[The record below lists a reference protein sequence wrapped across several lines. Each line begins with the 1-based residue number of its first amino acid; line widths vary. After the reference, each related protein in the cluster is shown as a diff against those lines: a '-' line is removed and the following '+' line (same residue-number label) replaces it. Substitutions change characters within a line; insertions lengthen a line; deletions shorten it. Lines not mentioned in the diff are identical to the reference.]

1 MDYPIKAIV
10 GGPSDTNLSW
20 KSIWRQEED
29 SWSDFFY
36 KIRSN
41 EVYKNYFTS
50 PLYVKT
56 YGKIILILNSA
67 DKFTVFATVKEV
79 ILFQS

>member
-1 MDYPIKAIV
+1 MTQTCP
-10 GGPSDTNLSW
+10 GNLSGDRR
-20 KSIWRQEED
+20 KTAGVT
-29 SWSDFFY
+29 FY

-67 DKFTVFATVKEV
+67 DKFAVFATVKAV